1 MVMHG
6 IREHLLVTKVMSWA
20 DRDQPIIS
28 VPIMYIYIR
37 RYLVT
42 TQQS

>member
-28 VPIMYIYIR
+28 VPIIYIYI
-37 RYLVT
+37 YI
-42 TQQS
+42 